1 MKIRIYQIDMERD
14 EQRIAMMGYKDAIK
28 WLEKRG
34 VDVSGQS
41 FPDSSLYDLVFD
53 GAVDGQDLESI
64 YAKFNLN
71 HPAGYTG
78 RSMSVSDVVQVVES
92 GTVKEGFYF
101 CDSIGFKE
109 ISFLPEQTQDTRP
122 ELIDVVLVEPGKLA
136 RPAKIP
142 ATLQGMQAMVQ
153 GSIEAIY
160 PYEERVCIVC
170 NVEGKLEGMPLNRAI
185 YTYEDHQVDM
195 SYGELAAKF
204 RAQERSGT
212 GQHMLGYIVFTED
225 SFLEPYTEEQRTYV
239 VSSDNKA
246 FKPNMGGYSIYANS
260 LDGVDKMVRLEAY
273 MAAEHG
279 GKNGWKVERC
289 YTEVQTREMFDIIA
303 GTFFICDCSGES
315 FGSLSEDQLK
325 KYTEMFKQPER
336 FLQIN
341 DEIVALP
348 YSPPK
353 QQER

>member
-1 MKIRIYQIDMERD
+1 MKIKIYQIGMERD
-14 EQRIAMMGYKDAIK
+14 DHRIAMMGYEETLAR
-28 WLEKRG
+28 LN
-34 VDVSGQS
+34 S
-41 FPDSSLYDLVFD
+41 DSIDSALYDLVFD
-53 GAVDGQDLESI
+53 GEVEAKDLEAV
-64 YAKFNLN
+64 YAKFNLD

-78 RSMSVSDVVQVVES
+78 RSMSVSDVVEVVES
-92 GTVKEGFYF
+92 TTCKEGYYF

-109 ISFLPEQTQDTRP
+109 IPFQP
-122 ELIDVVLVEPGKLA
+122 ELTKNSLPRTIDVVLVEPGKLA
-136 RPAKIP
+136 RAAKIS
-142 ATLQGMQAMVQ
+142 ATLEGMQAVV
-153 GSIEAIY
+153 GGDIEAFY
-160 PYEERVCIVC
+160 PFEEQGCIVC
-170 NVEGKLEGMPLNRAI
+170 NEEGKLIGLPLNRAV
-185 YTYEDHQVDM
+185 YAYEEQQVDM
-195 SYGELAAKF
+195 SYGELAAQF

-212 GQHMLGYIVFTED
+212 GRHMLGYIVFTED
-225 SFLEPYTEEQRTYV
+225 SFTEPYTEEQRTYV

-246 FKPNMGGYSIYANS
+246 FKPNMGGFSIYASS

-289 YTEVQTREMFDIIA
+289 YTKLQTREMVEIMV

-315 FGSLSEDQLK
+315 FGSLSEEQLK

-336 FLQIN
+336 FLRIN
-341 DEIVALP
+341 GEILALP